1 MFNQDTKP
9 VNSEKGLTDW
19 VNEPQLQT
27 LKGDFD
33 ASKPAHDAQMIKIN
47 KWSDLLK
54 VEGKA
59 KPPVIKGRSSVQ
71 PKLVRR
77 QAEWR
82 YSALSEPFLSS
93 RDLFKVSP
101 ITFEDTEAAKQNQ
114 LVLNWQFRTK
124 INKIKF
130 IDDYVRTAVDEGT
143 CIVRVGWNRVVKTI
157 KIDAPVYE
165 HYPIQDEQQ
174 LEMFK
179 QVLELKEANPL
190 EYSKVDPA
198 LQAAVDYYEESGE
211 PSIAIQTGT
220 EKVDSESVIEN
231 KPSLML
237 VNPNN
242 FYVDPSCNGD
252 LDKALFCA
260 VSFETNQAELL
271 KEKERYK
278 NLDKVDWEN
287 NGPQT
292 QTEHK
297 TTTPIDYNIKDPMR
311 KKVVAYEYWGFYDIH
326 DTGELYPIVATWIG
340 NTLIRMEENPI
351 PDGKLPFVI
360 ANYLPV
366 KRELFG
372 EPDAEMLEDNQRI
385 LGAVTRGMIDL
396 LGRSANGQQGT
407 SKGMLDPLNKRRFD
421 NGQDYEFNPNSSPNQ
436 GLIEHKYPEIPQ
448 SAMLMLNLQNQ
459 EAEAMTGAKS
469 FSGGLSGSSYG
480 DVATG
485 IKGVLDA
492 ASKREMA
499 ILRRLAKGINEIGN
513 KIIVMN
519 AIFLSEKEVVRV
531 TNEKFV
537 TINRED
543 LKGNFDLDVDISTAE
558 VDNSKA
564 QDLGFMLQTL
574 GPNMDPRISMKI
586 LSEIAELKRMPA
598 LAHDLKT
605 WKPEPDPVQEQMK
618 QLELQRAQKEIEKL
632 DSEIAYNIARAER
645 ESSTTDKT
653 NLNTQMEA
661 DGTKHSREIQK
672 QKAQA
677 RANQELE
684 ITKALTKPVK
694 EKEFAPNIDAAI
706 GYNQLSDYITQ
717 GGQQ

>member
-33 ASKPAHDAQMIKIN
+33 ASKPAHDAQMVKIN

-179 QVLELKEANPL
+179 QILELKEANPL

-360 ANYLPV
+360 ANYLPI

-661 DGTKHSREIQK
+661 DGTKHSQEIQK

-706 GYNQLSDYITQ
+706 GYNQLSDYISQ

>member
-33 ASKPAHDAQMIKIN
+33 ASKPAHDAQMVKIN

-586 LSEIAELKRMPA
+586 LSEIAELKRMPT

-661 DGTKHSREIQK
+661 DGTKHSQEIQK

-706 GYNQLSDYITQ
+706 GYNQLSDYISQ